1 MQSIIKASEL
11 KVGDTFIYG
20 NEQVK
25 IEKILEPREWLAPGI
40 VYFHYETDE
49 YWGCVDG
56 QIDKDRTLSLIERE
70 SE

>member
-1 MQSIIKASEL
+1 MQSIIKASDL

-25 IEKILEPREWLAPGI
+25 IEKILEPREWLASDI
-40 VYFHYETDE
+40 VYFHYETNE

-56 QIDKDRTLSLIERE
+56 KIVEDTAVKLIERE